1 MSPLVAQSACWCRA
15 SLARA
20 SLAQGDAEGNR
31 QAGGTQA
38 VRKQLTLRGMNELQE
53 MPDLI
58 GLTALGSLTIGD
70 CSKFRVMPRRIG
82 KLGALRE
89 LLWLDEL
96 QEMPDLTG
104 LTALEGSWT
113 H

>member
-1 MSPLVAQSACWCRA
+1 MR
-15 SLARA
+15 
-20 SLAQGDAEGNR
+20 E
-31 QAGGTQA
+31 
-38 VRKQLTLRGMNELQE
+38 LTLCRMNELQV
-53 MPDLI
+53 PDLI

-96 QEMPDLTG
+96 Q
-104 LTALEGSWT
+104 
-113 H
+113 